1 MPLNYLRHLSGKQ
14 RTRLAN
20 RQLGAILGLVAGAVN
35 AGGFLAV
42 KQYTSHMTGFVSVI
56 AENLVLG
63 NALLVISGVS
73 SILSFLGGAASTS
86 VMVNWA
92 RHRRLFSEYAL
103 PLMIEALLLLLFG
116 LLGTNLQSFIA
127 ITLPTTVLLLCFI
140 MGLQNALMTKLSQA
154 EIRTTHVTGVITD
167 LGIELGKM
175 IYWNHTHRPDSDGH
189 VHANREK
196 LITHLLILGMFFSGC
211 LIGAV
216 GFKTFGF
223 STVLPFSTLLVLLAC
238 IPLSDDALAILRKRK
253 SPPD

>member
-1 MPLNYLRHLSGKQ
+1 MPLNYLRHLSGNQ
-14 RTRLAN
+14 RTRRAN
-20 RQLGAILGLVAGAVN
+20 RQLGAMLALVAGAVN

-42 KQYTSHMTGFVSVI
+42 KQYTSHMTGFVSAI
-56 AENLVLG
+56 ADNLVLG
-63 NALLVISGVS
+63 NTLLVIGGVS

-116 LLGTNLQSFIA
+116 LLGANLQSFIA
-127 ITLPTTVLLLCFI
+127 ITLPATVLLLCFI
-140 MGLQNALMTKLSQA
+140 MGLQNALVTKLSQA

-223 STVLPFSTLLVLLAC
+223 STVLPFSALLVLLAC
-238 IPLSDDALAILRKRK
+238 IPLGDDALAILRKRR
-253 SPPD
+253 SAAD